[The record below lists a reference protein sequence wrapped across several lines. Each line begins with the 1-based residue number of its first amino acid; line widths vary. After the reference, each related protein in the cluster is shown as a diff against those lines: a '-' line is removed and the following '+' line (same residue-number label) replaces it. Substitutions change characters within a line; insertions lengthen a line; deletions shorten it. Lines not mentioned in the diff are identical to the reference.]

1 MREWTF
7 RWKKRTT
14 LSINLHL
21 QRCRYNNTEAGI
33 GKRMNTMLDPLP
45 QAQNERNQNERKKI
59 NLFARV
65 DGYGDHHFAWNLLS
79 HML

>member
-1 MREWTF
+1 
-7 RWKKRTT
+7 
-14 LSINLHL
+14 
-21 QRCRYNNTEAGI
+21 
-33 GKRMNTMLDPLP
+33 MLDPLP